1 MSKMTEEVTRA
12 IATKFLDGDE
22 DFELIK
28 EENYKNYVVYFAAY
42 KEANGNTNYGR
53 PIYIL
58 IDKLGK
64 ARYATYGE
72 NHEILM
78 RSNPAEERLRR
89 KRMKRLKRLRR
100 KRRMRKRT
108 SRITTYVS

>member
-12 IATKFLDGDE
+12 IATKFLDGDK

-42 KEANGNTNYGR
+42 KLASGNSYNGL

-58 IDKLGK
+58 IDELGK
-64 ARYATYGE
+64 ARYAT
-72 NHEILM
+72 
-78 RSNPAEERLRR
+78 SEERDEIWHRNDEEEEDEDVEYIELPG
-89 KRMKRLKRLRR
+89 LCNGLN
-100 KRRMRKRT
+100 T
-108 SRITTYVS
+108 LLDGEED

>member
-64 ARYATYGE
+64 ARYATDKETHELMMREDEEGE
-72 NHEILM
+72 DED
-78 RSNPAEERLRR
+78 
-89 KRMKRLKRLRR
+89 
-100 KRRMRKRT
+100 
-108 SRITTYVS
+108 

>member
-12 IATKFLDGDE
+12 IATKFLTHPE
-22 DFELIK
+22 EFKLTK
-28 EENYKNYVVYFAAY
+28 LENYKDYIVYFAFPDGVTG
-42 KEANGNTNYGR
+42 EINVGR

-64 ARYATYGE
+64 ARYATYEE

-78 RSNPAEERLRR
+78 RSNSDEEDDED
-89 KRMKRLKRLRR
+89 
-100 KRRMRKRT
+100 
-108 SRITTYVS
+108 

>member
-22 DFELIK
+22 DFKLIK

-42 KEANGNTNYGR
+42 KLASGDSYNGL

-58 IDKLGK
+58 IDELGK
-64 ARYATYGE
+64 ARYATPDE
-72 NHEILM
+72 RNEIM
-78 RSNPAEERLRR
+78 RLWNPEEEDDED
-89 KRMKRLKRLRR
+89 
-100 KRRMRKRT
+100 
-108 SRITTYVS
+108 

>member
-12 IATKFLDGDE
+12 IATKFLDGIE

-28 EENYKNYVVYFAAY
+28 EENYKNYVVYFAFPDGVTG
-42 KEANGNTNYGR
+42 EINVGL
-53 PIYIL
+53 PIYVL

-64 ARYATYGE
+64 ARYATYEE

-78 RSNPAEERLRR
+78 RSNPDEEEDED
-89 KRMKRLKRLRR
+89 
-100 KRRMRKRT
+100 
-108 SRITTYVS
+108 